1 MAISVFDTHDG
12 LGLAGLV
19 AQGQVSPGELLDEA
33 IERTELVHDRLNVLA
48 FRDFDYARRLIAT
61 GLPEGPFKVTGQEYA
76 AVNKAASRSVRA
88 GPVSISTRYGQHHQP
103 AAQAA

>member
-1 MAISVFDTHDG
+1 MATSVFDTHDG

-61 GLPEGPFKVTGQEYA
+61 GLPEGPFKVTGQEKSTAYQRA
-76 AVNKAASRSVRA
+76 RSAS
-88 GPVSISTRYGQHHQP
+88 
-103 AAQAA
+103 